1 MEQIIFALDI
11 GTTKICAIVGE
22 ARQGQLRI
30 IGIGIEPSHGIKKG
44 MIVNPSEASVAIARA
59 VEKAEQ
65 TSGYDLSRAFV
76 SMAGEHISS
85 TNSSGTAPIGR
96 NEAGIVAADIGR
108 ALEMAQAISIP
119 PNRQIVHLIP
129 RRYQIDDNDE
139 VKNPLGMFGYR
150 LEVEAHI
157 VTAAAAAL
165 QNLSLCTDNVG
176 ITTEEFVLN
185 ALASAEAVL
194 EPSERDMGV
203 LLADMGGGTTDL
215 ALYTEGMAWHTA
227 VLPIGGNHITNDIA
241 IGLRVPFEVAERVK
255 LQYGDCRPKE
265 IDPHNIFTVEPFG
278 GEKIQVGRQDLA
290 HVIEARA
297 EEIFQM
303 IAANIKDSGYSG
315 LLPAGIVLTGGV
327 AQTRGITDLAQ
338 KILGVPARVAP
349 PKNLVGLVEAISS
362 PAYATSVGLLRWA
375 MSEHHVYRPGQ
386 VRSGEWGQRIGKFL
400 KALLP
405 G

>member
-30 IGIGIEPSHGIKKG
+30 IGIGIEPSKGIKKG

-76 SMAGEHISS
+76 SMAGEHIDS

-96 NEAGIVAADIGR
+96 NEGGVTANDIGR

-119 PNRQIVHLIP
+119 QNRQIVHLIP
-129 RRYQIDDNDE
+129 RRYKIDDNDE

-157 VTAAAAAL
+157 VTAAAPAL

-194 EPSERDMGV
+194 EPSEREMGV
-203 LLADMGGGTTDL
+203 LLADIGGGTTDL

-227 VLPIGGNHITNDIA
+227 VLPIGGKPLIA
-241 IGLRVPFEVAERVK
+241 WSAGAMLLA
-255 LQYGDCRPKE
+255 D
-265 IDPHNIFTVEPFG
+265 NIVVFHDFPPQGPGQVE
-278 GEKIQVGRQDLA
+278 LL
-290 HVIEARA
+290 
-297 EEIFQM
+297 
-303 IAANIKDSGYSG
+303 DSG
-315 LLPAGIVLTGGV
+315 L
-327 AQTRGITDLAQ
+327 
-338 KILGVPARVAP
+338 
-349 PKNLVGLVEAISS
+349 
-362 PAYATSVGLLRWA
+362 GLLRNWIVLPHA
-375 MSEHHVYRPGQ
+375 RSRLQLDDRRHVANLAARFAPARCVTLNEGSELRLLDGAINYARNVRRLG
-386 VRSGEWGQRIGKFL
+386 RSGRL
-400 KALLP
+400 ALLKTV
-405 G
+405 

>member
-30 IGIGIEPSHGIKKG
+30 IGIGIEPSRGIKKG
-44 MIVNPSEASVAIARA
+44 MIINPSEASVAIARA

-76 SMAGEHISS
+76 SMAGEHINCA
-85 TNSSGTAPIGR
+85 NSSGTAPIGR
-96 NEAGIVAADIGR
+96 NEGGVVAADIGR

-119 PNRQIVHLIP
+119 QGRQIVHLIP
-129 RRYQIDDNDE
+129 RRYKIDDNDE
-139 VKNPLGMFGYR
+139 VKNPLGLFGYR

-165 QNLSLCTDNVG
+165 QNLSLCTENVG
-176 ITTEEFVLN
+176 ITTDEFVLN
-185 ALASAEAVL
+185 ALASGEAVL
-194 EPSERDMGV
+194 EPSERGMGV
-203 LLADMGGGTTDL
+203 LLADMGGGTTDI
-215 ALYTEGMAWHTA
+215 ALYTDGMAWHTA

-255 LQYGDCRPKE
+255 LQYGDCRPQE

-303 IAANIKDSGYSG
+303 IAANIKESGYNG

-327 AQTRGITDLAQ
+327 AQSRGITDLAQ
-338 KILGVPARVAP
+338 KILGIPARVAP
-349 PKNLVGLVEAISS
+349 PKNLVGLVEAINN
-362 PAYATSVGLLRWA
+362 PAYATGVGLLRWA
-375 MSEHHVYRPGQ
+375 MSDHHVYRPGQ
-386 VRSGEWGQRIGKFL
+386 VRTGEWSQRIGKFL
-400 KALLP
+400 RALLP

>member
-1 MEQIIFALDI
+1 MDQIIFALDI

-30 IGIGIEPSHGIKKG
+30 IGIGIEPSRGLKKG
-44 MIVNPSEASVAIARA
+44 MVVNPSEASVAIARA

-65 TSGYDLSRAFV
+65 TSGYDLSRAFI
-76 SMAGEHISS
+76 SMAGEHIQS

-96 NEAGIVAADIGR
+96 NEGGVVVADIGR

-119 PNRQIVHLIP
+119 QHRQIVHLVP
-129 RRYQIDDNDE
+129 RRYKIDENDE

-165 QNLSLCTDNVG
+165 QNLALCTQTVG
-176 ITTEEFVLN
+176 ITPEEFVLN

-194 EPSERDMGV
+194 EPSEREMGV
-203 LLADMGGGTTDL
+203 LLADIGGGTTDI

-227 VLPIGGNHITNDIA
+227 VLPIGGSHITNDIA

-265 IDPHNIFTVEPFG
+265 IDPNNIFTVEPFG

-297 EEIFQM
+297 EEIFQL
-303 IAANIKDSGYSG
+303 IAQNIKESGYNG

-327 AQTRGITDLAQ
+327 AQTRGITELAS
-338 KILGVPARVAP
+338 KTLGVPARIAP

-375 MSEHHVYRPGQ
+375 MSDHQAYRPGSA
-386 VRSGEWGQRIGKFL
+386 RAGEWGQRIGKFL